1 MLSKSF
7 FWKRVAR
14 EAENGVEHKLMS
26 SPASNLKRLCGLS
39 AVGCRLSAV
48 GCRLSAVGLIL
59 LLGLGLFAFFKI
71 KKTVPA
77 QSISS
82 SGKELM
88 LSQQVQHLGK
98 INQHEA
104 KEFSFTLTNTSQETI
119 EVEKISQSCGCTQ
132 ARVDQS
138 QLKPGESTMLRGSLT
153 AQDRVGE
160 FGSVIQVN
168 LSNGNVAEVQV
179 GAKAVTV
186 LHGPSNLEL
195 GAYYMGEKPTTQRFS
210 FKKGDAEAVWDQ
222 LKLKADGMVAEV
234 MEKGEIWEL
243 EVRAPQMEEIG
254 VFRRDLVLECWEQ
267 GGEKPVAQLPLT
279 VSWKSKSRQIEITPM
294 AAYFGL
300 MKPGEEKT
308 VRLKVKNLSGES
320 IRLEKVEFPK
330 GMEATAALV
339 PHEREPNQF
348 YLEIR
353 TRGLPSGDGGVSGS
367 IYAAFRTHRNL
378 MRCSLSILGK
388 LK

>member
-77 QSISS
+77 QSVSG

-88 LSQQVQHLGK
+88 LSPQVQHLGK

-160 FGSVIQVN
+160 FGSVIQVS
-168 LSNGNVAEVQV
+168 LSNGTVAKVQV
-179 GAKAVTV
+179 GAQAVTMLQV
-186 LHGPSNLEL
+186 PKQIEL
-195 GAYYMGEKPTTQRFS
+195 GTILLGQ
-210 FKKGDAEAVWDQ
+210 
-222 LKLKADGMVAEV
+222 KAQPYVFEV
-234 MEKGEIWEL
+234 EKGE
-243 EVRAPQMEEIG
+243 
-254 VFRRDLVLECWEQ
+254 
-267 GGEKPVAQLPLT
+267 AQLEWDL
-279 VSWKSKSRQIEITPM
+279 
-294 AAYFGL
+294 
-300 MKPGEEKT
+300 
-308 VRLKVKNLSGES
+308 LKVKAGELQSEVQKLGAGRWQVKLQAGAEQSAGLYREEIQFEMVDSKKAEEKPKTVSATVFWKVESEHFKVSPQGVYLSGERVGKVRIKS
-320 IRLEKVEFPK
+320 LKGREVKVSLAEQARLRVRQVKEEGEV
-330 GMEATAALV
+330 L
-339 PHEREPNQF
+339 
-348 YLEIR
+348 LEIENFQ
-353 TRGLPSGDGGVSGS
+353 TKDQPNKQVPWSGKTQLVLHDGFVQEKSW
-367 IYAAFRTHRNL
+367 
-378 MRCSLSILGK
+378 LSIIQ
-388 LK
+388 